1 MAELGNTRRVYI
13 VTGSGSTYAALK
25 GEQTNSVNRSAESI
39 DISDKDSG
47 AWGNTMAGKK
57 SLTLDVTVYADNTD
71 AQQKHRGH
79 HTYRDDGDFPVLVN
93 GFAAGIAGRRRAGNG
108 GGSGNILQKI
118 VIQFAVGCPG
128 DLLKGKF
135 QLMFFT
141 FYPAGCSTLF
151 KFTFFDG

>member
-71 AQQKHRGH
+71 TNQKALLDAFYKDQIVKVFVGKIGSDNTPTEGEAFDAVITSISDTNDNGAVATRAMS
-79 HTYRDDGDFPVLVN
+79 LV
-93 GFAAGIAGRRRAGNG
+93 
-108 GGSGNILQKI
+108 S
-118 VIQFAVGCPG
+118 
-128 DLLKGKF
+128 KGAP
-135 QLMFFT
+135 T
-141 FYPAGCSTLF
+141 VYPQA
-151 KFTFFDG
+151 

>member
-1 MAELGNTRRVYI
+1 MYI

-71 AQQKHRGH
+71 TNQKALLDAFYKDQIVKVFVGKIGSDNTPTEGEAFDAVITSISDTNDNGAVATRAMS
-79 HTYRDDGDFPVLVN
+79 LV
-93 GFAAGIAGRRRAGNG
+93 
-108 GGSGNILQKI
+108 S
-118 VIQFAVGCPG
+118 
-128 DLLKGKF
+128 KGAP
-135 QLMFFT
+135 T
-141 FYPAGCSTLF
+141 VYPQA
-151 KFTFFDG
+151 